1 MKINYGRFEVK
12 GKNSR
17 VFRIDH
23 ILIRCRCPTYG
34 MYKLCLPLVF
44 ISKYI
49 VVTLTVCQCFMYI
62 WLLHEYSL
70 LVHLAITSML
80 SIFKLKIVHYVSIVR
95 IGRWLYIL
103 YAYVL
108 LEVYTLM
115 RGNAKILHA
124 DVRNAIFKCTKIKP
138 HHFKQNVSNFPGVKI
153 S

>member
-1 MKINYGRFEVK
+1 MYRDTIV
-12 GKNSR
+12 S
-17 VFRIDH
+17 VFSI
-23 ILIRCRCPTYG
+23 ILISIALAATFYVYWSLVASKPDRSVCR
-34 MYKLCLPLVF
+34 
-44 ISKYI
+44 
-49 VVTLTVCQCFMYI
+49 CFMYI
-62 WLLHEYSL
+62 WLSHEYSL
-70 LVHLAITSML
+70 LVHLAMTSML